1 MWYSVKRKKFC
12 QRLVATAEGLFA
24 TVCLITRPARRRYN
38 VEKIYKL
45 QIKSG

>member
-1 MWYSVKRKKFC
+1 MRFSVKRKEFC
-12 QRLVATAEGLFA
+12 QRLVAAAEGLFA
-24 TVCLITRPARRRYN
+24 AVCLITRPARRRFN